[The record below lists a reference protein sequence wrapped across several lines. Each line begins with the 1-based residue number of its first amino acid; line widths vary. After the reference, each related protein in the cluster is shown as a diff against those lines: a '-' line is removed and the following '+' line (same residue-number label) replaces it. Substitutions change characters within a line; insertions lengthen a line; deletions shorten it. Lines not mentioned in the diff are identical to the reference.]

1 MHMTTKLTMLLGV
14 GGVLSV
20 GTTQAPE
27 AGAARFRYSPLPA
40 LPPQQGQANLG
51 VAGAFAGVSHGALLL
66 AGGANFPNGY
76 PWQGGA
82 KVWQPAIYVLAEKSQ
97 QWQPAGTL
105 GQPLAYGASVGWH
118 EQLIGIG
125 GNDATGRQAGVF
137 TLTWDAAAGKVRTGA
152 LPTLPLALAN
162 HAAAVLG
169 DVLYVFGGESNHG
182 TEKSL
187 YALNLARPATG
198 WQKRADLPGPV
209 RAFTALVAQG
219 GALYVLGG
227 RETVA
232 GTTTVFQDAYVY
244 QPKQNSWA
252 PLPDLPTPLAAH
264 SAAAEGTRALLIF
277 GGDDGVRLGQIEALN
292 RQLAALP
299 ADADKADLTR
309 QRNELQIVHPGF
321 RREVWEFRT
330 DTRTWSVVDKLPFPT
345 PVTTPVVRWGQYFV
359 LPSGEV
365 SPGIR
370 TPASW
375 QVAVAKRP

>member
-1 MHMTTKLTMLLGV
+1 MMKRRAFLLGV

-20 GTTQAPE
+20 G
-27 AGAARFRYSPLPA
+27 AAQVPGGGPGRLRYSPLPD
-40 LPPQQGQANLG
+40 LPPQQGQANPG

-76 PWQGGA
+76 PWQGGT
-82 KVWQPAIYVLAEKSQ
+82 KVWQPTIYMLTPKSQ
-97 QWQPAGTL
+97 QWRPAGVL
-105 GQPLAYGASVGWH
+105 AQPLAYGASVSWRN
-118 EQLIGIG
+118 QLIGLG
-125 GNDATGRQAGVF
+125 GNDATGRHAQVF
-137 TLTWDAAAGKVRTGA
+137 TLTWDAATGQVQTGT
-152 LPTLPLALAN
+152 LPALPLALAN

-169 DVLYVFGGESNHG
+169 DVLYAFGGESNHG

-187 YALNLARPATG
+187 YALHLARPAAG
-198 WQKRADLPGPV
+198 WQKRADLPGPA

-227 RETVA
+227 RETLA

-244 QPKQNSWA
+244 QPSQNSWA

-264 SAAAEGTRALLIF
+264 AAAAEGAHSLLIF

-299 ADADKADLTR
+299 AEADKADLTR

-321 RREVWEFRT
+321 RREVWEYRT
-330 DTRTWSVVDKLPFPT
+330 DTRTWSVADKLPFAT
-345 PVTTPVVRWGQYFV
+345 PVTTPAVRWGQRFV

-375 QVAVAKRP
+375 QITVAKRP